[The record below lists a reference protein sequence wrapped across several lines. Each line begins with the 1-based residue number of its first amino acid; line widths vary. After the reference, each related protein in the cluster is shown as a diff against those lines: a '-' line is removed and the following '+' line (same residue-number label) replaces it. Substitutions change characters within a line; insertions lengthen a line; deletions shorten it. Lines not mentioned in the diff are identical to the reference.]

1 MDWLTEIIKQLQTSR
16 AFVTAVF
23 VACLSVLLGHAF
35 APSLIPE
42 VPDDWKLPLIGGLIF
57 SGTLLAFIIIPFFW
71 SYFSKIL
78 NNKSQKTRS
87 LNLSSNEQGFLYIM
101 ALIIEDSG
109 EDFINLSNLN
119 YDAMEISRLETQEVA
134 SSLVNK
140 GLIKTNPFE
149 STLVSFT
156 ITGRSK
162 AIEIKNSAAQARRL
176 S

>member
-23 VACLSVLLGHAF
+23 VVCLSVLLGHTF

-42 VPDDWKLPLIGGLIF
+42 VPDDWKHPLIGGSLF

-71 SYFSKIL
+71 SYSFKAL
-78 NNKSQKTRS
+78 NNKSQKIRS

-101 ALIIEDSG
+101 ALIIEDSR

-119 YDAMEISRLETQEVA
+119 YNAMETSKLEIQEIA
-134 SSLVNK
+134 SNLVNK
-140 GLIKTNPFE
+140 GLIETNPFD

-156 ITGRSK
+156 ISGRSK
-162 AIEIKNSAAQARRL
+162 ALEIKNNIIQNRRL
-176 S
+176 R

>member
-162 AIEIKNSAAQARRL
+162 AIEIKNSATQARRL

>member
-23 VACLSVLLGHAF
+23 VVCLSVLLGHAF

-78 NNKSQKTRS
+78 NSKSQKTRS

-101 ALIIEDSG
+101 ALIIEDNR

-119 YDAMEISRLETQEVA
+119 YDAMEISKLETQEVA
-134 SSLVNK
+134 SNLVDK
-140 GLIKTNPFE
+140 GLIETNLCD

-162 AIEIKNSAAQARRL
+162 ALEIKNSITQARRL
-176 S
+176 R

>member
-87 LNLSSNEQGFLYIM
+87 LNLSSNEQGFLY
-101 ALIIEDSG
+101 
-109 EDFINLSNLN
+109 
-119 YDAMEISRLETQEVA
+119 
-134 SSLVNK
+134 
-140 GLIKTNPFE
+140 
-149 STLVSFT
+149 
-156 ITGRSK
+156 
-162 AIEIKNSAAQARRL
+162 
-176 S
+176 

>member
-23 VACLSVLLGHAF
+23 LVCLSVLLGHAF

-42 VPDDWKLPLIGGLIF
+42 VPDDWKLPLVGGLIF

-78 NNKSQKTRS
+78 NNKSQKIRS
-87 LNLSSNEQGFLYIM
+87 LNLSINEQGFLYIM
-101 ALIIEDSG
+101 ALIIENSR

-119 YDAMEISRLETQEVA
+119 YDAMEVSKLEIQEVV

-140 GLIKTNPFE
+140 RLVETNPFD

-162 AIEIKNSAAQARRL
+162 ALEIKNSVTQANRL
-176 S
+176 G

>member
-16 AFVTAVF
+16 ACVTAVF

-101 ALIIEDSG
+101 ALIIEDSR

-162 AIEIKNSAAQARRL
+162 AIEIKNSITQARRL
-176 S
+176 R

>member
-101 ALIIEDSG
+101 ALIIEDSR

>member
-101 ALIIEDSG
+101 ALIIEDSR

-162 AIEIKNSAAQARRL
+162 AIEIKNSITQARRL
-176 S
+176 R